1 MLRSLYAGISGLR
14 AEQTMLDVTSNN
26 IANVNTVGFKSSSV
40 QFEDTLSQTLS
51 AAGLPQS
58 TKGGTNPAQVGL
70 GVRVAGITANL
81 TQGSQESTGNSLD
94 ALVSGDGYFV
104 TKVGSETLYTRDG
117 SMHWD
122 AAGQLST
129 ADGSLVQ
136 GWVATNGV
144 LNTGGKPGTITLPSG
159 QVAPATAT
167 TTAKMSGNLPSDAA
181 SGTVLT
187 RDITVYSASGTE
199 KTLAVTFTAGT
210 GGAWTY
216 SASDG
221 TGTPATGSITSSGAS
236 VTGTTTAT
244 TDGIAVDLSGLTG
257 YAGLTTATIGGQ
269 NGNRA
274 GTLLST
280 AMGSDGTLSGTFS
293 NGSTVPLARLSLALF
308 RNPAGLEKAGD
319 SAMRESLNS
328 GQAQLGTAGSG
339 GFGAIVS
346 GALEASNVDLSKD
359 FTNLIVAQ
367 RGFQAN
373 ARIITTSDQILQELA
388 QLKQ

>member
-51 AAGLPQS
+51 AAGLPQ
-58 TKGGTNPAQVGL
+58 TFKGGTNPSQVGL
-70 GVRVAGITANL
+70 GVRVAGINANL

-104 TKVGSETLYTRDG
+104 AKVGSEDLYTRDG

-129 ADGSLVQ
+129 ADGGLVQ
-136 GWVATNGV
+136 GWTATNGV
-144 LNTGGKPGTITLPSG
+144 INASGKPGTITLPAG
-159 QVAPATAT
+159 LVAPATAT
-167 TTAKMSGNLPSDAA
+167 TKATMSGNLPSDAA

-187 RDITVYSASGTE
+187 RDVTVYSASGTE
-199 KTLAVTFTAGT
+199 KTLAVTFTAGAN
-210 GGAWTY
+210 GAWTY
-216 SASDG
+216 SAADG
-221 TGTPATGSITSSGAS
+221 SGTPATGSLTAAGAT

-244 TDGIAVDLSGLTG
+244 TDGITLDMSGLTG
-257 YAGLTTATIGGQ
+257 YAGLTTATIDGQ

-274 GTLLST
+274 GTLMST

-293 NGSTVPLARLSLALF
+293 NGSTVPLARLSLAVF

-319 SAMRESLNS
+319 SNMRQSLNS
-328 GQAQLGTAGSG
+328 GQAQIGTAGTG

-346 GALEASNVDLSKD
+346 GALEASNVDLSQE

>member
-40 QFEDTLSQTLS
+40 QFEDTLSQTLT
-51 AAGLPQS
+51 AAGLPQA

-70 GVRVAGITANL
+70 GVRVSGIAANL

-94 ALVSGDGYFV
+94 ALISGDGYFV
-104 TKVGSETLYTRDG
+104 TSQGSQTLFTRNG

-122 AAGQLST
+122 AAGQLT
-129 ADGSLVQ
+129 TEDGGLVQ
-136 GWVATNGV
+136 GWTATNGV
-144 LNTGGKPGTITLPSG
+144 INTGGKPGTISLPSG
-159 QVAPATAT
+159 MVAPANAT
-167 TTAKMSGNLPSDAA
+167 TKAQMAGNLPSDAA
-181 SGTVLT
+181 SGTVLV
-187 RDITVYSASGTE
+187 RDITVYGPSGTE
-199 KTLAVTFTAGT
+199 KSLAVTFTAGAN
-210 GGAWTY
+210 GAWNY

-221 TGTPATGSITSSGAS
+221 TGTPATGTITAAGPN

-244 TDGIAVDLSGLTG
+244 TDGITIDMSALSGF
-257 YAGLTTATIGGQ
+257 AGITTANLSGQ
-269 NGNRA
+269 NGTKA

-293 NGSTVPLARLSLALF
+293 NGSTIPLARLTVATF

-328 GQAQLGTAGSG
+328 GQAQLTTAGSG
-339 GFGAIVS
+339 GAGSIIS
-346 GALEASNVDLSKD
+346 GALEASNVDLSQE